1 MLNGLFDFKFKD
13 GMKINVSKNEIYNQ
27 MLLYMFF
34 AWKKSVVI
42 VTPTLNEANQLY
54 RDLQYYLKESVYI
67 FPDDDFL
74 TKKAIASSP
83 ELMYMR
89 MKFLNDNKNKKIL
102 FLELGVGWNTP
113 VIIKYP
119 FIRMTYQF
127 PNANYVCINKG
138 YNQVPKEI
146 KDKSI
151 VLDIDI
157 NNIFP

>member
-1 MLNGLFDFKFKD
+1 MVKNIVNYRIPISLIPKCSICGAPIVPNLRTDDSFVEDEGWHKA
-13 GMKINVSKNEIYNQ
+13 SKNY
-27 MLLYMFF
+27 
-34 AWKKSVVI
+34 V
-42 VTPTLNEANQLY
+42 
-54 RDLQYYLKESVYI
+54 
-67 FPDDDFL
+67 
-74 TKKAIASSP
+74 
-83 ELMYMR
+83 
-89 MKFLNDNKNKKIL
+89 KFLNDNKNKKIL